1 MYAKDYD
8 TPRGECCYIIKKKID
23 TSKDLKS
30 IIEENIKNFKNPL
43 TEQEFVENQ
52 ILLDYIISEKYKN
65 SDKIYDTIYRKIN
78 KEHPEM
84 KKLLGFC
91 KNNKINIY
99 FDKSIDADLYSHLK
113 KYYFNQNTLN
123 KKLRIKLEINEKI
136 LSNPKKIES
145 IIEKIVIKLSKI
157 TKIPIKELY
166 VTNIRKNCLIF
177 DIFRLGINWIRNIIN
192 NISSNN
198 YGFPDEVLSQHRD
211 EFINFLKEIENEN
224 IRVVDTNEHANANPN
239 VNDDYRAQ
247 IQGII
252 QNFVINPNTLEA
264 YEPEVIFDFRYDKE
278 KGEFGRIFS
287 IFNFI
292 NKYKKSKIKNGK
304 IYYYP
309 NENCEGYGLRI
320 NRNDDIFSPDG
331 NYWCT
336 VYTNLKKNEWS
347 YKMDGISG
355 DIIEKRYPDG
365 TRKQFKIF
373 FQCKIRQTSLREN
386 QNGIIEE
393 FNGNPDDDI
402 IPYRIIKE
410 HLGVSNR
417 WQFNF

>member
-1 MYAKDYD
+1 
-8 TPRGECCYIIKKKID
+8 
-23 TSKDLKS
+23 
-30 IIEENIKNFKNPL
+30 
-43 TEQEFVENQ
+43 
-52 ILLDYIISEKYKN
+52 
-65 SDKIYDTIYRKIN
+65 
-78 KEHPEM
+78 
-84 KKLLGFC
+84 
-91 KNNKINIY
+91 
-99 FDKSIDADLYSHLK
+99 LK

-136 LSNPKKIES
+136 LYDPKKIES

-177 DIFRLGINWIRNIIN
+177 DIFRLGINLINNSIDFIIN
-192 NISSNN
+192 EINNSSIFGIN
-198 YGFPDEVLSQHRD
+198 DEIFSQHRD
-211 EFINFLKEIENEN
+211 EFIQFLKEIENEN
-224 IRVVDTNEHANANPN
+224 IRVVDTNEHANANQN
-239 VNDDYRAQ
+239 VNDYRAQ
-247 IQGII
+247 IQNII

-264 YEPEVIFDFRYDKE
+264 YEPEVIFDFTYDKE

-320 NRNDDIFSPDG
+320 NRNDIFSPG
-331 NYWCT
+331 GYNWCT

-347 YKMDGISG
+347 YKMEGISG

-373 FQCKIRQTSLREN
+373 YQCKIRQTSFREN

-410 HLGVSNR
+410 HLGVSNSL
-417 WQFNF
+417 QLNFKFQ